1 MFLLKIPPA
10 AVLLYCMQESDL
22 ISKKYLYSRDYS
34 LKNIDFL
41 LGRLDTIVKVLC
53 TREGRL
59 TDYSID
65 ILDEVGSRDMT
76 L

>member
-1 MFLLKIPPA
+1 MFLLKVPPA
-10 AVLLYCMQESDL
+10 SVLLYCMQESDL
-22 ISKKYLYSRDYS
+22 INKKYLYSRVYRPYT
-34 LKNIDFL
+34 DFL